1 MGVAKKVQF
10 RGGTTTSHQSFTGAE
25 REVTVDTTK
34 KTLVVHDGITPG
46 GVPLAKELETQNSLD
61 LKVDKNEPITPN
73 TNTKIT
79 YDSKG
84 LILSGSNLEASDIPD
99 LDASKITSGI
109 IDSARLPSFVD
120 DVIEY
125 PNLASFPV
133 DGEAGKIYIA
143 LDTNKTYRW
152 SGSTFVYITSGA
164 VVSVNGYTGIITLN
178 KSDIGLSNV
187 DNTSD
192 VDKPI
197 STATQDALDLK
208 ADKSTTYTKTELD
221 NGQLDNRYYTETET
235 NTALNLK
242 VDNTVIES
250 VNLLRADK
258 YLASQNASNMIYN
271 TEGKLSKVQYNNATD
286 VDYEELTYNLDGKL
300 TNVAHYVGSILKGNT
315 ILSYISGKL
324 SSAIF
329 TAV

>member
-25 REVTVDTTK
+25 REVTVDITK

-46 GVPLAKELETQNSLD
+46 GIPLAKELETQNSLD

-84 LILSGSNLEASDIPD
+84 LILSGSNLEASDIPN

-109 IDSARLPSFVD
+109 IDSSRLPSFVD

-125 PNLASFPV
+125 PNLASFPI
-133 DGEAGKIYIA
+133 DGESGKIYIA

-164 VVSVNGYTGIITLN
+164 VDSVNGYTGIITLN

-208 ADKSTTYTKTELD
+208 
-221 NGQLDNRYYTETET
+221 T
-235 NTALNLK
+235 N
-242 VDNTVIES
+242 NTDIES

-258 YLASQNASNMIYN
+258 YLASQDIANMIYTDGN
-271 TEGKLSKVQYNNATD
+271 LSKIRYNNDTD
-286 VDYEELTYNLDGKL
+286 VDYETFGYTSGNLSSI
-300 TNVAHYVGSILKGNT
+300 NHYVDSVLKGT
-315 ILSYISGKL
+315 TTLSYLNGNL
-324 SSAIF
+324 VSAVF
-329 TAV
+329 VGV